1 MMADETNTSRLG
13 LSTVFVVIAVALLLC
28 PTEAGHR
35 MLAHLQAALP
45 MTSRVVAAIL
55 IVAAVVAATI
65 GLTIILG

>member
-1 MMADETNTSRLG
+1 
-13 LSTVFVVIAVALLLC
+13 
-28 PTEAGHR
+28 